1 MIQTKQPLPSGP
13 IPTDRFIHMAL
24 RRLGTPQLAP
34 QQVPTTL
41 FRWLQEVSL
50 PYHADRRHLISH
62 NYTHYRCLITLATR
76 TYRFIPR
83 TTGHEQRL
91 TLTPEMATTWRT
103 PYLFPAD

>member
-1 MIQTKQPLPSGP
+1 
-13 IPTDRFIHMAL
+13 
-24 RRLGTPQLAP
+24 

-83 TTGHEQRL
+83 TTKRPSAP
-91 TLTPEMATTWRT
+91 TKS
-103 PYLFPAD
+103 LFSSIWQPDYNCHSSGCSARDSD